1 MSRERYGEGSIY
13 ERKDGRFS
21 GYIVLEN
28 HKRKYFYG
36 KTKKEVLDKM
46 KKAQREQEDGMTVT
60 GQRQTVKQFLEHW
73 LENVHKL
80 KIKFGSY
87 LQYRA
92 MLDRYILENLG
103 HIQLQKLTT
112 ERIETFYS
120 QLSKKGLAPRTIRM
134 VNAVLHTALQ
144 YAVKK
149 KKVAKNVCDGI
160 DLPRVIHHHI
170 QSLNKEQ
177 AQQLLHAARGHRLEA
192 LITVAL
198 ATGMRRGELLALR
211 WSDINLGEGSIQV
224 RRTVSRFGGHGY
236 VESEPKTVGSRRNIV
251 LPQFAVDALRIHQ
264 QRQIKD
270 RSEAGSS

>member
-46 KKAQREQEDGMTVT
+46 KKAQREQEEGMTVP
-60 GQRQTVKQFLEHW
+60 GQKQTVKQFLEHW

-112 ERIETFYS
+112 ERIET
-120 QLSKKGLAPRTIRM
+120 
-134 VNAVLHTALQ
+134 
-144 YAVKK
+144 
-149 KKVAKNVCDGI
+149 
-160 DLPRVIHHHI
+160 
-170 QSLNKEQ
+170 
-177 AQQLLHAARGHRLEA
+177 
-192 LITVAL
+192 
-198 ATGMRRGELLALR
+198 
-211 WSDINLGEGSIQV
+211 
-224 RRTVSRFGGHGY
+224 
-236 VESEPKTVGSRRNIV
+236 
-251 LPQFAVDALRIHQ
+251 
-264 QRQIKD
+264 
-270 RSEAGSS
+270 